1 MLIILYY
8 KYDVMVENMAIIS
21 VRIDDKLKKEMDKLK
36 HINWS
41 EVIRQ
46 AIVSK
51 LRDENNRNLAKA
63 VLLTERVRKKASDGW
78 DTTEIIRHWREYRF
92 RESGS

>member
-1 MLIILYY
+1 
-8 KYDVMVENMAIIS
+8 MAIIS

-46 AIVSK
+46 AIMAK
-51 LRDENNRNLAKA
+51 LRDETNRNLAKA
-63 VLLTERVRKKASDGW
+63 VLLTERVRKKAPEGW
-78 DTTEIIRHWREYRF
+78 DTTEIIRHWREHRF
-92 RESGS
+92 GESGS

>member
-1 MLIILYY
+1 
-8 KYDVMVENMAIIS
+8 MVENMAIIS